1 MNHCTT
7 TPSEQA
13 DARYD
18 ASVEQAAA
26 AVDFDAVVEE
36 LINLPDAEK
45 AAELRKAQR
54 GERSPL
60 MSDAW
65 DRIIHRKTGE
75 LLAEASRLSRVAPL
89 RVTLWDEV
97 V

>member
-1 MNHCTT
+1 MTTATT
-7 TPSEQA
+7 TPQELA
-13 DARYD
+13 DERYD
-18 ASVEQAAA
+18 ASVDQAVNAA
-26 AVDFDAVVEE
+26 TFDDILEE
-36 LINLPDAEK
+36 LADLSPAEK

-54 GERSPL
+54 GERSLL

-89 RVTLWDEV
+89 RVRLFDEA
-97 V
+97 